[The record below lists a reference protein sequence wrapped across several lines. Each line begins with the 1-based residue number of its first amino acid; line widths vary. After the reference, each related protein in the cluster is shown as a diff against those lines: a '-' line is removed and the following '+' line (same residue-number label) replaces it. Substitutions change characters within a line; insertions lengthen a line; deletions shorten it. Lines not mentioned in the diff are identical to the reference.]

1 MTGGDEVPQGI
12 TAAGDVGVVVTFGR
26 CWNGSGGRKAGE
38 EVGDSEE
45 VARGGVDSAP
55 KDSLSEPTVVIEFGD
70 IETSEGA
77 AVAGLNGVDDRDGF
91 SERGWGT
98 ED

>member
-1 MTGGDEVPQGI
+1 MTGGDEVPQEI
-12 TAAGDVGVVVTFGR
+12 TAVGDVGVVVTFGR
-26 CWNGSGGRKAGE
+26 CGDGSGGRKAGE
-38 EVGDSEE
+38 EVRDSEE